1 MKYSTVFRI
10 SAAIFL
16 ISSSVSSN
24 ELFDVKGAFDLDYV
38 KDVHARNVSACKDAG
53 GLVLGDEQLIHH
65 FDFNNDGAIDMSVY
79 DEFFLGCATSR
90 SMFQGTAGAV
100 QYWFIDGQLIDYSY
114 SRGWELLN
122 REVPILL
129 RYRHGRACDEAGYM
143 PCVSASVIVDGR
155 FIN

>member
-1 MKYSTVFRI
+1 MLRLFAVLLLTASNL
-10 SAAIFL
+10 SA
-16 ISSSVSSN
+16 S
-24 ELFDVKGAFDLDYV
+24 ELFDVKGAFDLDYI
-38 KDVHARNVSACKDAG
+38 KDVHASNVSDCKDAG

-79 DEFFLGCATSR
+79 DEFVLGCATSR

-143 PCVSASVIVDGR
+143 PCVSASAIVDGQ
-155 FIN
+155 FID